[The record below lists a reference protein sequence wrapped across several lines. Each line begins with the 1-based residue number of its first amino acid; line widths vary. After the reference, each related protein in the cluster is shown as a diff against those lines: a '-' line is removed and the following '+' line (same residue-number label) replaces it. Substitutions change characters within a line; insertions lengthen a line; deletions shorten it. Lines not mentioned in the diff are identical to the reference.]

1 MKKIFF
7 SLLTL
12 LSVHLFAQ
20 DVIVNDANA
29 EKRALSASFNGIK
42 VSDGIDLMLTQGSE
56 ESLAVSASEP
66 KYLEKLKTEIVDGM
80 LNIYYENA
88 GMIWNSNQKRKLKAY
103 VSFKTLEKLQA
114 SSGATIKGSTIIHIS
129 KLELKLSS
137 GAIFTS
143 EVNITQLTT
152 MQDSGAEIYI
162 TGKTS
167 ELTVEASSGAI
178 FKGYELVSDYCKA
191 KASSGGSVRINVEK
205 ELNAKANSGGGI
217 HYKGNAVIKEVDI
230 SSGGSVK
237 RA

>member
-162 TGKTS
+162 TGKTR

>member
-7 SLLTL
+7 ALFTL

-20 DVIVNDANA
+20 DVVVNDANA
-29 EKRALSASFNGIK
+29 VKRTLSSGFNAIK

-66 KYLEKLKTEIVDGM
+66 KYLEKLKSEIVDGT
-80 LNIYYENA
+80 LKIYYDNA
-88 GMIWNSNQKRKLKAY
+88 GMIWNSNEKRKLKAY

-114 SSGATIKGSTIIHIS
+114 SSGANVKSSTILHVS
-129 KLELKLSS
+129 KLELKFSS
-137 GAIFTS
+137 GALFSS
-143 EVNITQLTT
+143 EVNITQLTAS
-152 MQDSGAEIYI
+152 QDSGAEIII

-178 FKGYELVSDYCKA
+178 FKGYELISDYCKA
-191 KASSGGSVRINVEK
+191 KSSSGGSIRINVEK
-205 ELNAKANSGGGI
+205 ELNAKASSGGGI
-217 HYKGNAVIKEVDI
+217 HYKGNGVIKEVDI

-237 RA
+237 KA

>member
-88 GMIWNSNQKRKLKAY
+88 GMIWNSNQKRKLNAY

>member
-152 MQDSGAEIYI
+152 MQDSGAEINI
-162 TGKTS
+162 TGKTN